1 MNTFVAEKFPGYNFT
16 FILRL
21 KLISFFIQLFF
32 NSFTISEKKPTKI
45 EKILSHSFWQDIK
58 LDRHTR

>member
-32 NSFTISEKKPTKI
+32 NSFTISEKTIKI
-45 EKILSHSFWQDIK
+45 EKISHSFLQDIM
-58 LDRHTR
+58 LDRYTC